1 MKSRW
6 TQLACWERRA
16 NFIGHILHTES
27 ELMNRH
33 TREMFSPS
41 WAYRVGIL
49 YHTLFVQIRRMRHKR
64 VMCWWRLGEKWVAES
79 GFQAG
84 RQAGSWGHVLN
95 HCTVLLLWTLLIT
108 VLHACLLCTPG
119 SAPGTLYLCLSLLAP
134 HDNWITDE
142 GSSQKASGQ
151 YADTGRLAPKPDWP
165 LLHPVS
171 LKTQEG
177 SDLYETCKRFQRE
190 KTGKACRRRWTV
202 QSSSF

>member
-6 TQLACWERRA
+6 KQLACWERRA

-33 TREMFSPS
+33 TRDMFSPS
-41 WAYRVGIL
+41 CAYRVGVL
-49 YHTLFVQIRRMRHKR
+49 YLPFLYKSEEWGSKEFRADGGWARNEWQNQD
-64 VMCWWRLGEKWVAES
+64 S
-79 GFQAG
+79 
-84 RQAGSWGHVLN
+84 RQAGQLLRPCPPPLHRPASLDPAD
-95 HCTVLLLWTLLIT
+95 TVLR
-108 VLHACLLCTPG
+108 ACLLCTPE
-119 SAPGTLYLCLSLLAP
+119 SAPGTLCLCLSLLAP

-151 YADTGRLAPKPDWP
+151 YADAGRLAPKPGWP

>member
-1 MKSRW
+1 MSLQGRCSLSYPFCTNQKNEAQKSYV
-6 TQLACWERRA
+6 LMEVGWEMSGR
-16 NFIGHILHTES
+16 
-27 ELMNRH
+27 
-33 TREMFSPS
+33 
-41 WAYRVGIL
+41 
-49 YHTLFVQIRRMRHKR
+49 IRIP
-64 VMCWWRLGEKWVAES
+64 
-79 GFQAG
+79 G

-95 HCTVLLLWTLLIT
+95 HCTVLLLRTLLIT

-119 SAPGTLYLCLSLLAP
+119 SAPGTLYLCSSLLAP

-151 YADTGRLAPKPDWP
+151 YADAGRLAPKPDWP